1 MNKGELIDVL
11 AEKAGTT
18 KADAGKL
25 LDAFTATVIETL
37 GKGDDIAL
45 VGFGTF
51 SVAERAARDGRNP
64 QTGETIKIKASKVAK
79 FKAGKALSE
88 AVNTKPKKGKK

>member
-1 MNKGELIDVL
+1 MNKGEIIDVL